1 MSNDLMVGVAEV
13 DITPPVGTLLAGSL
27 KPRTSKGVA
36 DPLYVKAVVLES
48 GGKRMAYVIL
58 DLISVERDAGDA
70 AVELASRE
78 TGIPA
83 AHIVWAASHT
93 HSGPYTRRRQADY
106 VNKEWF
112 DQLPQRFAECVK
124 KADGAK
130 TPARM
135 SRARGYHNGLGHNRR
150 LRFKDGREV
159 NTWLLNKGEEDLQCV
174 GAAAPIDPELGML
187 AFEDMEGRMLAV
199 LFHYTLHT
207 NAHFGIEFS
216 ADYPGIVSERM
227 RDQFGPNVV
236 TLFLPGACGD
246 INRIGLTYREIG
258 DALADVMVSKLEKR
272 SPIEG
277 PIPLGACK
285 RYLTVPCR
293 DAEMDQE
300 ERLKA
305 AQWGEPNNDYFRNVQ
320 KQILEEGITRM
331 DTVLQAWH
339 IGDTSFLS
347 LPGEVFV
354 EWGLK
359 IKQDSPFP
367 WTYPVELGGDSL
379 GYLVTRKAW
388 EAGGYESLI
397 SWSLI
402 DVAGV
407 ELMVDRGLEML
418 RQLHRSYEETA

>member
-1 MSNDLMVGVAEV
+1 
-13 DITPPVGTLLAGSL
+13 
-27 KPRTSKGVA
+27 
-36 DPLYVKAVVLES
+36 
-48 GGKRMAYVIL
+48 
-58 DLISVERDAGDA
+58 
-70 AVELASRE
+70 
-78 TGIPA
+78 
-83 AHIVWAASHT
+83 
-93 HSGPYTRRRQADY
+93 
-106 VNKEWF
+106 
-112 DQLPQRFAECVK
+112 
-124 KADGAK
+124 
-130 TPARM
+130 
-135 SRARGYHNGLGHNRR
+135 
-150 LRFKDGREV
+150 
-159 NTWLLNKGEEDLQCV
+159 
-174 GAAAPIDPELGML
+174 
-187 AFEDMEGRMLAV
+187 
-199 LFHYTLHT
+199 
-207 NAHFGIEFS
+207 
-216 ADYPGIVSERM
+216 
-227 RDQFGPNVV
+227 
-236 TLFLPGACGD
+236 
-246 INRIGLTYREIG
+246 
-258 DALADVMVSKLEKR
+258 MVSKLEKR